1 MHVLTSL
8 EECKNKYQ
16 TSSST
21 EEQKANERDSK
32 EINTNKGSKKKKKS
46 LQLTNFQE
54 SDSLKGKNRRILK

>member
-8 EECKNKYQ
+8 KECKNKYQ

-32 EINTNKGSKKKKKS
+32 EINTNKGSKKKIFK
-46 LQLTNFQE
+46 TNKFPR
-54 SDSLKGKNRRILK
+54 SDSLKGKKQKNS